1 MSDRPESTQPVD
13 LHRNRVRLPIAA
25 GLGLVIGA
33 LVACGDTD
41 PRDVARDWTTANAAC
56 GADAVRRA
64 YALERRRGDED
75 SLETRLR
82 AAREKPCRA
91 NSPKPE
97 VKAAAL
103 VDERG
108 ELAVV
113 RVAYRHFPGSATS
126 TERVVLVK
134 SSDEWKVDT
143 EQSER
148 E

>member
-1 MSDRPESTQPVD
+1 MSDRPERTQPVD
-13 LHRNRVRLPIAA
+13 VDRSRVGLFGGAA
-25 GLGLVIGA
+25 LGVVAGA
-33 LVACGDTD
+33 LVACGDAD

-75 SLETRLR
+75 SLETRLGE
-82 AAREKPCRA
+82 AREKPCRA

-97 VKAAAL
+97 VKEAAL

-113 RVAYRHFPGSATS
+113 RVAYLHFPGSATS

-143 EQSER
+143 QQSER